1 MPAFVKLTDITCQ
14 ATLCWVPIV
23 ANSYTLFSCYICHN
37 VFILLLIRIE
47 SDAYFSS
54 AFRQSCAWLNLN
66 VPVFVWVCLLHII
79 SWLILAFSNR
89 SNNFQAF
96 GNRKDLEQGFRFN
109 WHWKAPLGKWSINVC
124 MYVCRA
130 SVFVTESDWFF
141 CGRIVVYAF
150 LSVYARH
157 PFKW

>member
-79 SWLILAFSNR
+79 AWLILAFSNR

-96 GNRKDLEQGFRFN
+96 GNRKDLEQVCLSRNLIDSFVVESLFTLFYLFMLVILLNDKNRLRILKKYS
-109 WHWKAPLGKWSINVC
+109 KALCMVWSQ
-124 MYVCRA
+124 A
-130 SVFVTESDWFF
+130 S
-141 CGRIVVYAF
+141 Y
-150 LSVYARH
+150 L
-157 PFKW
+157 K